1 MQNFVLIECMSMK
14 YKTAQIE
21 SISFME
27 EQHIAT
33 LPKKHVNEKQN
44 STDST
49 DVHCPTD
56 ILREI
61 ICHMENSICTIV
73 SSFPK
78 NTNLVQSD
86 QKI

>member
-1 MQNFVLIECMSMK
+1 MK

-33 LPKKHVNEKQN
+33 SPLPKKHVNEKQN

-56 ILREI
+56 TLREI

-73 SSFPK
+73 SPFPK